1 LKDAMPDR
9 TPQDRACLREL
20 AQERRLPAHQPMD
33 QVTLEWIASSR
44 PVNFDAAPSLPRP
57 GVMLVPDRSWFAA
70 PRLADSNHGIRHNA
84 RVSLLASLLAEEQG
98 LDSDDIAA
106 VCVAGAVHD
115 CRRLDDREDPRHG
128 QRAAS
133 WFRHHSATVTGML
146 RQEVP
151 TASLHRAAEA
161 IAMHDVP
168 YDRFTARQEHAYRE
182 APHLVDVL
190 KAADCLDRY
199 RLPLQRWWPDMTRL
213 RIPVPDWLPPAAFA
227 LVVHSE
233 QASLDGATH
242 RQALDTARHFLTLA
256 Q

>member
-1 LKDAMPDR
+1 MPDR
-9 TPQDRACLREL
+9 TPHRACLREL

-33 QVTLEWIASSR
+33 RVTLEWIASSR
-44 PVNFDAAPSLPRP
+44 PVNFGAAPSLPRP

-70 PRLADSNHGIRHNA
+70 PRLAGSNHGIRHNA
-84 RVSLLASLLAEEQG
+84 RVSLLAALLAEEHG

-115 CRRLDDREDPRHG
+115 CRRLDDRDDPGHG

-133 WFRHHSATVTGML
+133 WFLRHTATVTGAL
-146 RQEVP
+146 HQDVP
-151 TASLHRAAEA
+151 AASLHRAAEA
-161 IAMHDVP
+161 ISVHDVP
-168 YDRFTARQEHAYRE
+168 YDRFTARQKRAYRD

-233 QASLDGATH
+233 QAALDGGSH
-242 RQALDTARHFLTLA
+242 RQALGAARKFLTRA